1 MPKYSLNP
9 LSSKSDQHQ
18 ISPCNINDLKN
29 KVVMRIT
36 DMITQGFTYPFLVNI
51 IQYHSRNN
59 ELMLA
64 SLISNS
70 RRH

>member
-1 MPKYSLNP
+1 MPKYSFNP

-36 DMITQGFTYPFLVNI
+36 GMITQGFTYPFLVNI

-64 SLISNS
+64 PLISNS

>member
-1 MPKYSLNP
+1 MRKYGLNP
-9 LSSKSDQHQ
+9 LSSKCDQHQ

-36 DMITQGFTYPFLVNI
+36 DMITQGFTSSFLVNI

-59 ELMLA
+59 ELMLGP
-64 SLISNS
+64 LISNS
-70 RRH
+70 RWH